1 MKARNDL
8 CDWLVSALKAQNG
21 SASIINICKH
31 VWEVHEDDL
40 RNAGDLF
47 YSWQYD
53 IRWAA
58 DYLRR
63 TGILRSA
70 ELSPKGIWELSTK

>member
-8 CDWLVSALKAQNG
+8 CDWLVAALKAQRG
-21 SASIINICKH
+21 SASITNICKY

-53 IRWAA
+53 CNA
-58 DYLRR
+58 
-63 TGILRSA
+63 
-70 ELSPKGIWELSTK
+70 PH